1 MGSSNLGSGART
13 MIGESTEGYLK
24 LARSHLERV
33 QAAWDDPTD
42 WTDLATYGFYCLEAA
57 VMAAAS
63 HLGWSV
69 RRTHVDKAAAAERLS
84 EELGLPEITDL
95 LSDLNSARKSAAYG
109 DVPFPDL
116 DAEDVVIEVERYV
129 EAVAKLI
136 G

>member
-1 MGSSNLGSGART
+1 
-13 MIGESTEGYLK
+13 MIGKSAEDYLE

-57 VMAAAS
+57 IMAAAS
-63 HLGWSV
+63 HVGWSV
-69 RRTHVDKAAAAERLS
+69 RRTHVDKAEAAERLS
-84 EELGLPEITDL
+84 EKMGLPEIADL

-116 DAEDVVIEVERYV
+116 DPQDVAVEVERYV
-129 EAVAKLI
+129 EAVENLI
-136 G
+136 S